1 MRPDSRLTVAVHA
14 LLLLDDAG
22 AERLTSGDIAHSV
35 NTNPVVIRRLLG
47 RLMEAGLV
55 AGAKGPTG
63 GYRLA
68 RPSTEITIWD
78 IYQTMREEGPFGLHA
93 RAPNPRCPVGRHIQ
107 AGLEDLYGAAESAMK
122 TVLGHVTLRGLR
134 KKLAAAQA

>member
-22 AERLTSGDIAHSV
+22 AERLTSGDIAASV

-55 AGAKGPTG
+55 AATKGAAG

-68 RPSTEITIWD
+68 RPSAEITVWD
-78 IYQTMREEGPFGLHA
+78 VYQTMREEGPFGLHA

-107 AGLEDLYGAAESAMK
+107 AGLQDLYGAAESAMK
-122 TVLGHVTLRGLR
+122 SVLGNTTLRGLR
-134 KKLAAAQA
+134 KKLAQG

>member
-22 AERLTSGDIAHSV
+22 TDRLTSGDIAESV

-55 AGAKGPTG
+55 AATKGAAG

-68 RPSTEITIWD
+68 RPSSEITVWEV
-78 IYQTMREEGPFGLHA
+78 YQTMREEGPFGLHA

-107 AGLEDLYGAAESAMK
+107 AGLQDLYGAAEAAMK
-122 TVLGHVTLRGLR
+122 SVLGHTTLRGLR
-134 KKLAAAQA
+134 KKLAHQG